1 MTPSTKPLSRN
12 TRARRSE
19 KKEIE
24 EEARTQRTQWEE
36 VLEIFNQR
44 FVVPFKL
51 TTENRV
57 NVMLGAE
64 PMLVLGFVFEDGA
77 DTMSVE
83 KPKLMEVL
91 STGEKRLCT
100 F

>member
-1 MTPSTKPLSRN
+1 
-12 TRARRSE
+12 
-19 KKEIE
+19 
-24 EEARTQRTQWEE
+24 
-36 VLEIFNQR
+36 
-44 FVVPFKL
+44 VVPFKL